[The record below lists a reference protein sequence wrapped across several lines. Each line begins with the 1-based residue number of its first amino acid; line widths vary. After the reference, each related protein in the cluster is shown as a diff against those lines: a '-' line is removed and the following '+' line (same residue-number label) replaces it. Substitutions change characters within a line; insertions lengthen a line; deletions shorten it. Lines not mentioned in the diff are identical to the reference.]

1 MATRTQHT
9 DESTKAVQDLGWI
22 KIGYNEAGTGDPPVI
37 LLHGAG
43 AGASSWSNFVLNF
56 GVFAE
61 QYRTI
66 AMDQPGYGKSDPW
79 LATSEPRNT
88 TNARAVKDLMDKLGI
103 EKASLLGNSMGGG
116 TALAFAA
123 DYPDRLHKMVLMG
136 SGGGGP
142 TLFGQQPS
150 EGGKALQACYFDQS
164 FETFRKFF
172 DIMLYNGKAVSDDV
186 LRARVNSI
194 SQEHLEA
201 WRQSR
206 GGPQRS
212 VLSELMNVKTPT
224 LIIQGRN
231 DRVVNPEGSLQLLSV
246 LQNSQLHMFN
256 RCGHWVQYEH
266 AAEFNSMVLD
276 FLKSDQ
282 PVA

>member
-1 MATRTQHT
+1 MATSTQYSE
-9 DESTKAVQDLGWI
+9 ESTKGVQELGWT
-22 KIGYNEAGTGDPPVI
+22 KIAYNDAGTLNPPVI

-56 GVFAE
+56 GYFAE
-61 QYRTI
+61 HYRTI

-79 LATSEPRNT
+79 VADSEPRNT
-88 TNARAVKDLMDKLGI
+88 ANARAVRDLMDKLGI
-103 EKASLLGNSMGGG
+103 EKASLIGNSMGGA
-116 TALAFAA
+116 TALAFAV
-123 DYPDRLHKMVLMG
+123 DYPDRLAKVVLMG

-142 TLFGQQPS
+142 TLFAQQPS
-150 EGGKALQACYFDQS
+150 EGGKALQACYFEQS

-194 SQEHLEA
+194 SEAHLEA

-206 GGPQRS
+206 GGPVRN
-212 VLSELMNVKTPT
+212 LFSELPKVTAPT

-231 DRVVNPEGSLQLLSV
+231 DRVVAPESALQLLSV
-246 LQNSQLHMFN
+246 LPNSQLHMFN

-266 AAEFNSMVLD
+266 ADEFNAMVID
-276 FLKSDQ
+276 FLKNDQ
-282 PVA
+282 PAA

>member
-1 MATRTQHT
+1 MATRTQYT
-9 DESTKAVQDLGWI
+9 DESTKKVQDLGWI
-22 KIGYNEAGTGDPPVI
+22 KIGYNDAGTGNPPVI

-56 GVFAE
+56 SVFAE
-61 QYRTI
+61 DFRTI

-79 LATSEPRNT
+79 VAKSEPRNT
-88 TNARAVKDLMDKLGI
+88 ANARAVKELMDKLGI

-116 TALAFAA
+116 TALAFAI

-164 FETFRKFF
+164 FETFRRFF

-186 LRARVNSI
+186 LRARVDSI
-194 SQEHLEA
+194 SLAHIEA
-201 WRQSR
+201 WKESR

-212 VLSELMNVKTPT
+212 VFSDLSKIETPT

-231 DRVVNPEGSLQLLSV
+231 DRVVAPESSLQLLSV
-246 LQNSQLHMFN
+246 LPNSQLHMFN

-266 AAEFNSMVLD
+266 ADEFNDMVKG
-276 FLKSDQ
+276 FLKKN
-282 PVA
+282 